1 MEEEGVY
8 DVSMESNVICPQ
20 LASGVPIGQED
31 CLFLNIYVPEKVLN
45 HVEKS
50 FNVLVPVMFWIHGG
64 SLLTGSNSF
73 QFYGPKSLMSKEE
86 VIFVTINYR
95 LGPLGFLT
103 MGTDLVPGNAG
114 LRDQNMALNWIH
126 ENIVNF
132 RGDPGSVTIFGGSA
146 GSFSVAMHILSPMSK
161 GLFHKAILQSGTALA
176 PSWGPINIERAL
188 NTAMLLAEQLG
199 CEPFSLTCLQ
209 NQSMNDIINQT
220 FILGMGRHNIAPFW
234 SAVPDLN
241 IVTDENYP
249 PFLPGD
255 AGKLLE
261 TGQFNTDIDII
272 IGTNQDE
279 GIFRF
284 FAQLKDPDLWLD
296 LRDNFETIGPMALF
310 NIANDSEV
318 RPLDVEKMKSL
329 FSFCDVFDYHCCNFC
344 YLDSIGNIDEEHM
357 NGMFKMFTDADF
369 LYGTHKTIQYFLKQ
383 NMNVYQYLLTFKSQ
397 FSLTQLV
404 GIEPHG
410 VCHGDQNI
418 YEFDPVWGSELPLNN
433 EEMQVRELVT
443 SAFTNFARYG
453 QPSNLSSPSGGL
465 WWWPPLDPKSY
476 KPGIGFFNISGPNS
490 TLGHDDNI
498 AYRMAHWDFVIE
510 L

>member
-1 MEEEGVY
+1 MCSKLVIGLFVAQLLVEAKGYSNNPTICLEQGVCYIGSWISETQNSSRRYASFQGIRYAQPPTLELRFKSPEPYIEEEGVY

-20 LASGVPIGQED
+20 LANGVPIGQED

-45 HVEKS
+45 HAEKS
-50 FNVLVPVMFWIHGG
+50 FNAHVPVMFWIHGG

-103 MGTDLVPGNAG
+103 MGTDFVPGNAG

-188 NTAMLLAEQLG
+188 NNAMLLAEQLG
-199 CEPFSLTCLQ
+199 CESFSLTCLQ

-241 IVTDENYP
+241 IVTDENNP

-272 IGTNQDE
+272 IGSNQDE

-284 FAQLKDPDLWLD
+284 FSQLENP
-296 LRDNFETIGPMALF
+296 
-310 NIANDSEV
+310 
-318 RPLDVEKMKSL
+318 
-329 FSFCDVFDYHCCNFC
+329 
-344 YLDSIGNIDEEHM
+344 
-357 NGMFKMFTDADF
+357 
-369 LYGTHKTIQYFLKQ
+369 
-383 NMNVYQYLLTFKSQ
+383 
-397 FSLTQLV
+397 
-404 GIEPHG
+404 
-410 VCHGDQNI
+410 
-418 YEFDPVWGSELPLNN
+418 
-433 EEMQVRELVT
+433 
-443 SAFTNFARYG
+443 
-453 QPSNLSSPSGGL
+453 GL
-465 WWWPPLDPKSY
+465 WVRFK
-476 KPGIGFFNISGPNS
+476 
-490 TLGHDDNI
+490 
-498 AYRMAHWDFVIE
+498 R
-510 L
+510 

>member
-20 LASGVPIGQED
+20 LANGVPIGQED

-73 QFYGPKSLMSKEE
+73 PFYGPKSLMSKEE

-199 CEPFSLTCLQ
+199 CESFSLTCLQ
-209 NQSMNDIINQT
+209 HQSMNDIINQT

-234 SAVPDLN
+234 TAVPDLN
-241 IVTDENYP
+241 IVTDENNP
-249 PFLPGD
+249 PFLP
-255 AGKLLE
+255 K
-261 TGQFNTDIDII
+261 NV
-272 IGTNQDE
+272 
-279 GIFRF
+279 
-284 FAQLKDPDLWLD
+284 
-296 LRDNFETIGPMALF
+296 
-310 NIANDSEV
+310 EV
-318 RPLDVEKMKSL
+318 MLPIKPPSSV
-329 FSFCDVFDYHCCNFC
+329 
-344 YLDSIGNIDEEHM
+344 
-357 NGMFKMFTDADF
+357 
-369 LYGTHKTIQYFLKQ
+369 
-383 NMNVYQYLLTFKSQ
+383 
-397 FSLTQLV
+397 
-404 GIEPHG
+404 
-410 VCHGDQNI
+410 
-418 YEFDPVWGSELPLNN
+418 PVWNG
-433 EEMQVRELVT
+433 
-443 SAFTNFARYG
+443 
-453 QPSNLSSPSGGL
+453 
-465 WWWPPLDPKSY
+465 
-476 KPGIGFFNISGPNS
+476 
-490 TLGHDDNI
+490 
-498 AYRMAHWDFVIE
+498 
-510 L
+510 